1 MSENVMLT
9 RVEILNWLK
18 QLERD
23 IDAMEEKLTKAVNEQ
38 VKEQTAR
45 FSSDLLLIEEKVS
58 KTIHFNEKENKQRKT
73 NDALFKRVATI

>member
-1 MSENVMLT
+1 MLT

-23 IDAMEEKLTKAVNEQ
+23 IDAMEKKLTKVVNEQ
-38 VKEQTAR
+38 VKEETAR
-45 FSSDLLLIEEKVS
+45 VSSELLLIEREVS
-58 KTIHFNEKENKQRKT
+58 KTNYFNEKENKQRKT